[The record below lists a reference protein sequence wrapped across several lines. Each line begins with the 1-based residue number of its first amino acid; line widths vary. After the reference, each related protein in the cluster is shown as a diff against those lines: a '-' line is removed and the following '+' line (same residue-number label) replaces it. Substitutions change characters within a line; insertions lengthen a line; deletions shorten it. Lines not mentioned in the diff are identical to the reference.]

1 MNVRRTTSCF
11 TKNTLV
17 AGAVVAGFSFF
28 SLAYANTITFM
39 TPAGASVADGPV
51 SASATFTTATNSV
64 QVTLTNLLSNPRSAG
79 QLLSDIFFQAGGL
92 TTGTGSANIPSATYI
107 NVASNG
113 TTSTGACCADWRL
126 TNTNGVYHLTGLGG
140 NPYSGPD
147 YLIIGPPGAGGTY
160 SNANGSI
167 AHNRPHNPFI
177 NQTATFTLGLTGATS
192 STVIS
197 NVIFSFGTEEGSNV
211 AAVPIPA
218 AVWLFVSGLIGLIAF
233 AAARRSLPARLP
245 AYGSVAPLPMA

>member
-1 MNVRRTTSCF
+1 MNVISF
-11 TKNTLV
+11 TKNTLAV
-17 AGAVVAGFSFF
+17 CTVVAGFSFF
-28 SLAYANTITFM
+28 SPAYANTYTFA
-39 TPAGASVADGPV
+39 TPAGASVDDGPV
-51 SASATFTTATNSV
+51 SASATFVTGTNSV
-64 QVTLTNLLSNPRSAG
+64 QVTLTNLLSNPTSAG
-79 QLLSDIFFQAGGL
+79 QLLSDIFFTAGGL
-92 TTGTGSANIPSATYI
+92 TTGTGGANIPSATYI

-126 TNTNGVYHLTGLGG
+126 TNTNGIYHLTGLGG

-167 AHNRPHNPFI
+167 AGNKPHNPFI
-177 NQTATFTLGLTGATS
+177 DQTATFTLALAGATS

-197 NVIFSFGTEEGSNV
+197 DVIFSFGTQEGSNV

-218 AVWLFVSGLIGLIAF
+218 AVWLFGSGLVGLIGI
-233 AAARRSLPARLP
+233 ARRRRSAAQKMWHRGPQ
-245 AYGSVAPLPMA
+245 